1 MHWQSQSSKAFHHLL
16 PFEPDSVGGGGLEPH
31 ATRQALYQ
39 GPAPRE
45 RDHRVLVAAAK
56 IKIKIKIMLNVR
68 TFAAL
73 AISNNSFHTHA
84 IPVNQH
90 SDPGSHERSDDVDGR
105 DLQVEQLVL
114 ENAAAEAGR

>member
-56 IKIKIKIMLNVR
+56 KKKQETMLNVR

-73 AISNNSFHTHA
+73 ANLKQPFS
-84 IPVNQH
+84 
-90 SDPGSHERSDDVDGR
+90 
-105 DLQVEQLVL
+105 
-114 ENAAAEAGR
+114 